1 MEPRRDRLPVPII
14 MIAQSYHVRYN
25 EMTAK
30 LGRGDDSVIHRVR
43 PILLAVVLGSL
54 FGQSPWA
61 DELSVPKSLWQ
72 TVTALPPASQPPMP
86 RKPWVLR
93 ERDIVLDLP
102 LLHALKDAGARPLPR
117 ITVELFDKANPE
129 LDVSSTVS
137 RINDTSVVRGTFKP
151 PVQGDFTFVITG
163 NLLIGTIQI
172 GDRIYKT
179 DHIANGRLRLVEL
192 DPDKMPR
199 D

>member
-1 MEPRRDRLPVPII
+1 MKATPDQRGSLVDRRF
-14 MIAQSYHVRYN
+14 RYV
-25 EMTAK
+25 
-30 LGRGDDSVIHRVR
+30 LV
-43 PILLAVVLGSL
+43 AVVLSGIAS
-54 FGQSPWA
+54 QIAWA
-61 DELSVPKSLWQ
+61 DELRIPKGLWHNIEP
-72 TVTALPPASQPPMP
+72 PPATRAPLP

-93 ERDIVLDLP
+93 EQEITLDLL
-102 LLHALKDAGARPLPR
+102 LLHILKDAGSRPHPR
-117 ITVELFDKANPE
+117 VTVELFDNANPE
-129 LDVSSTVS
+129 LDITSTVS
-137 RINDTSVVRGTFKP
+137 RINDTSVIRGTFKP

-179 DHIANGRLRLVEL
+179 DHIGNGRLRLVEL

>member
-1 MEPRRDRLPVPII
+1 MGY
-14 MIAQSYHVRYN
+14 QFQC
-25 EMTAK
+25 
-30 LGRGDDSVIHRVR
+30 
-43 PILLAVVLGSL
+43 LLLIVVLSGVVLS
-54 FGQSPWA
+54 GMVSRIAWA
-61 DELSVPKSLWQ
+61 EEPAGPKSLWQ
-72 TVTALPPASQPPMP
+72 TVPTPSPTDKPPIPK
-86 RKPWVLR
+86 KPWVLR
-93 ERDIVLDLP
+93 DREVALNLP
-102 LLHALKDAGARPLPR
+102 LLQLLKDAGARPLPR

-137 RINDTSVVRGTFKP
+137 RINNTSVIRGTFKP

-179 DHIANGRLRLVEL
+179 DHIGNGRLRLVEL
-192 DPDKMPR
+192 DPDKMPQ

>member
-1 MEPRRDRLPVPII
+1 MSQ
-14 MIAQSYHVRYN
+14 IA
-25 EMTAK
+25 
-30 LGRGDDSVIHRVR
+30 
-43 PILLAVVLGSL
+43 
-54 FGQSPWA
+54 WA
-61 DELSVPKSLWQ
+61 DEPPAPRSLWQ
-72 TVTALPPASQPPMP
+72 TVLTPPPANQTPLLK
-86 RKPWVLR
+86 KPWMLR
-93 ERDIVLDLP
+93 DREIALDVP
-102 LLHALKDAGARPLPR
+102 LLHMLKNAGARPLPK
-117 ITVELFDKANPE
+117 ITVELFDNANPE

-172 GDRIYKT
+172 GDQLYKT
-179 DHIANGRLRLVEL
+179 DHIGNGRIRLVEL

>member
-1 MEPRRDRLPVPII
+1 MRCLRSLDT
-14 MIAQSYHVRYN
+14 M
-25 EMTAK
+25 
-30 LGRGDDSVIHRVR
+30 DDSVIKRFSHVF
-43 PILLAVVLGSL
+43 LTVALGVIV
-54 FGQSPWA
+54 GQIAWA
-61 DELSVPKSLWQ
+61 DEPLEPKSLWY
-72 TVTALPPASQPPMP
+72 TVLAPPSAGQPPMS

-93 ERDIVLDLP
+93 EREIVLDVP

-137 RINDTSVVRGTFKP
+137 RINDTAVIRGIFKP
-151 PVQGDFTFVITG
+151 PVEGDFTFVITG
-163 NLLIGTIQI
+163 NLLIGTMQI
-172 GDRIYKT
+172 RDRIYKT
-179 DHIANGRLRLVEL
+179 DHIGNGRLRLVEL

>member
-1 MEPRRDRLPVPII
+1 MLYLFRYLLLIAAVGSVMSI
-14 MIAQSYHVRYN
+14 MA
-25 EMTAK
+25 
-30 LGRGDDSVIHRVR
+30 
-43 PILLAVVLGSL
+43 
-54 FGQSPWA
+54 WA
-61 DELSVPKSLWQ
+61 DEPSAPQSLWQ
-72 TVTALPPASQPPMP
+72 TVLTPPPTNQPPLP
-86 RKPWVLR
+86 KKPWMLR
-93 ERDIVLDLP
+93 DREIALDLP
-102 LLHALKDAGARPLPR
+102 LLHMLKDAGARPLPK
-117 ITVELFDKANPE
+117 ITVDLFDNTNPE

-172 GDRIYKT
+172 GNRLYKT
-179 DHIANGRLRLVEL
+179 DHIGNGRLRLVEL

>member
-1 MEPRRDRLPVPII
+1 MLYLFRYLLL
-14 MIAQSYHVRYN
+14 IAAV
-25 EMTAK
+25 
-30 LGRGDDSVIHRVR
+30 GSVMSQI
-43 PILLAVVLGSL
+43 A
-54 FGQSPWA
+54 WA
-61 DELSVPKSLWQ
+61 DEPSAPQSLWQ
-72 TVTALPPASQPPMP
+72 TVLTPPPTNQPPLP
-86 RKPWVLR
+86 KKPWMLR
-93 ERDIVLDLP
+93 DREIALDLP
-102 LLHALKDAGARPLPR
+102 LLHMLKDAGARPLPK
-117 ITVELFDKANPE
+117 ITVELFDNTNPE

-172 GDRIYKT
+172 GNRLYKT
-179 DHIANGRLRLVEL
+179 DHIGNGRLRLVEL